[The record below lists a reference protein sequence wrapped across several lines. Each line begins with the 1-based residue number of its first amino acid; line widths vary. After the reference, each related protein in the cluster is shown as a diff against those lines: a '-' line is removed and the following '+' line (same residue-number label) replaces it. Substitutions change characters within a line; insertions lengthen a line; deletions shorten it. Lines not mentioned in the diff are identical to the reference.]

1 MLRFVGQKHYAD
13 ARKALWSVPE
23 PDAIRQQIAFHRL
36 KAAISSGLGEPQNAV
51 LEMRAALKLSP
62 RDSKLSLA
70 TAVAEMQA
78 GQFEDALERAR
89 NSGSSSTALAIV
101 GDIEDKRGEYEA
113 AAGAY
118 QAAVALA
125 PGQEAYR
132 IALAERTDSASNI
145 QTGTGG
151 YSSRPDIEQ
160 SYYNIEDDRFLSRPL
175 PPYPLAGWAEFSYQ
189 GVPVRVGQDVQTVKR
204 ITARELCLNRLP
216 SHPQVK

>member
-1 MLRFVGQKHYAD
+1 VWPIPISSGPVCRCIAGDVPANADHLKHIGRSSAILADASNHQMLRFVGQKHYAD

-62 RDSKLSLA
+62 RDPKLSLA

-78 GQFEDALERAR
+78 GQCQDALERAR

-118 QAAVALA
+118 QA
-125 PGQEAYR
+125 
-132 IALAERTDSASNI
+132 
-145 QTGTGG
+145 GTRSGG
-151 YSSRPDIEQ
+151 
-160 SYYNIEDDRFLSRPL
+160 LSHCTRR
-175 PPYPLAGWAEFSYQ
+175 A
-189 GVPVRVGQDVQTVKR
+189 
-204 ITARELCLNRLP
+204 N
-216 SHPQVK
+216 